1 MTQTQ
6 PYGTVLIKAD
16 KILDFL
22 SSAPTPQPLHA
33 IAKATEMT
41 NPTTLKILGTLEL
54 IGYVTKN
61 DTDKTYVLG
70 SGLVR
75 YANQYLA
82 NLDISKIAYPY
93 LKELHDKLDET
104 VHLSI
109 REGDEILYVNKLESM
124 RPIVVTTS
132 RIGYSKPMYASA
144 MGKAILSE
152 LPEAEVDAYL
162 ERVELKPFTPHTLVT
177 ATTLK
182 EELAEI
188 REKELAFDNS
198 EEQIEVFCMGATLS
212 INGKNYGAFSVS
224 MPTYR
229 RTPEKEATVAES
241 IRTARRGILK
251 ELQNV
256 YMYI

>member
-22 SSAPTPQPLHA
+22 ASADTSQPLHA
-33 IAKATEMT
+33 IARATEMT
-41 NPTTLKILGTLEL
+41 NPTTLKILKTLEL

-61 DTDKTYVLG
+61 DADKTYGLG

-75 YANQYLA
+75 YANHYLA

-93 LKELHDKLDET
+93 IKELHDKLNET

-152 LPEAEVDAYL
+152 LPETEIAAYL
-162 ERVELKPFTPHTLVT
+162 ARVELKPFTPYTLVT
-177 ATTLK
+177 ADALK

-188 REKELAFDNS
+188 RKKELAFDNS

-212 INGKNYGAFSVS
+212 VNGKNYGAFSVS

-229 RTPEKEATVAES
+229 RTEEKEATVAEA
-241 IRTARRGILK
+241 IHTARRKILN
-251 ELQNV
+251 ELENV
-256 YMYI
+256 YMYL

>member
-22 SSAPTPQPLHA
+22 ASADTPQPLHA
-33 IAKATEMT
+33 IARATEMT

-61 DTDKTYVLG
+61 DTDKTYGLG

-75 YANQYLA
+75 YANHYLA

-93 LKELHDKLDET
+93 VKELHDKLNET

-152 LPEAEVDAYL
+152 LPEAEVDDYL
-162 ERVELKPFTPHTLVT
+162 ARVELKPFTPHTLVT
-177 ATTLK
+177 ADALK

-188 REKELAFDNS
+188 RKNELAFDNS

-212 INGKNYGAFSVS
+212 VNGKNYGAFSVS

-229 RTPEKEATVAES
+229 RTEEKETTVAEA
-241 IRTARRGILK
+241 IRIARRGILN
-251 ELQNV
+251 ELENI
-256 YMYI
+256 YMYL

>member
-1 MTQTQ
+1 MTQPQ

-16 KILDFL
+16 KILNFL
-22 SSAPTPQPLHA
+22 ASVNVSQPLHA
-33 IAKATEMT
+33 IAKATDMT
-41 NPTTLKILGTLEL
+41 NPTALKILGTLEL
-54 IGYVTKN
+54 IGYVRKN
-61 DTDKTYVLG
+61 DGDKTYGLG

-93 LKELHDKLDET
+93 LKELHEKLDET

-132 RIGYSKPMYASA
+132 RIGFSKPMYASA
-144 MGKAILSE
+144 MGKAMLAELSE
-152 LPEAEVDAYL
+152 EELDAYL
-162 ERVELKPFTPHTLVT
+162 SRVELKPFTQHTLVT
-177 ATTLK
+177 EAAIKK
-182 EELAEI
+182 ELTEI
-188 REKELAFDNS
+188 REQGIAFDNS
-198 EEQIEVFCMGATLS
+198 EEQIEVFCMGTTLS
-212 INGKNYGAFSVS
+212 VNGKNYGAFSVS

-229 RTPEKEATVAES
+229 RTPEKEATVAAA
-241 IRTARRGILK
+241 IKAARNGILK
-251 ELQNV
+251 ELENV

>member
-1 MTQTQ
+1 MTQPQ

-16 KILDFL
+16 KILNFL
-22 SSAPTPQPLHA
+22 AVSDAPQPLHT

-41 NPTTLKILGTLEL
+41 NPTVLKILGTLEM
-54 IGYVTKN
+54 IGYVEKN
-61 DTDKTYVLG
+61 EADKTYGLG

-75 YANQYLA
+75 YANKYLA
-82 NLDISKIAYPY
+82 NLDISKLAYPY
-93 LKELHDKLDET
+93 LKELHEKLDET

-132 RIGYSKPMYASA
+132 RIGFSKPMYSSA
-144 MGKAILSE
+144 MGKAMLAE
-152 LPEAEVDAYL
+152 LTEADVDAYL
-162 ERVELKPFTPHTLVT
+162 SRVELKAFTPNTLVT
-177 ATTLK
+177 ASALK

-188 REKELAFDNS
+188 RKRGFAFDNS
-198 EEQIEVFCMGATLS
+198 EEQIEVFCMGTTLS
-212 INGKNYGAFSVS
+212 LNGKNYGAFSVS

-229 RTPEKEATVAES
+229 RTKEKEAVVAEA
-241 IRTARRGILK
+241 IRVAKQGILN
-251 ELQNV
+251 ELENV